1 MQSWGVFDPVD
12 ISKATELIVDIQGG
26 EGGEDSKLFTEDLF
40 SIYVKWADS
49 KNLHCEILEYE
60 VGKIVAQFSGPGV
73 WDAFKNEAGKHC
85 VQRIPPTE
93 TKGRKQTS
101 YLSVGVLMM
110 PPEKDLTPLNESEIE
125 VKTQCGHGA
134 GGQHQNKT
142 ESAVRMTHLPT
153 GIQVFINGRKQKDNR
168 RVAMRILTVRV
179 REFLHEQQQGNY
191 DQIRKNQ
198 MDGGR
203 AGKVRTYNFM
213 EGRVVD
219 HRLNKKTGKI
229 KDIMKGKLDILFE

>member
-1 MQSWGVFDPVD
+1 
-12 ISKATELIVDIQGG
+12 
-26 EGGEDSKLFTEDLF
+26 
-40 SIYVKWADS
+40 
-49 KNLHCEILEYE
+49 
-60 VGKIVAQFSGPGV
+60 
-73 WDAFKNEAGKHC
+73 
-85 VQRIPPTE
+85 
-93 TKGRKQTS
+93 
-101 YLSVGVLMM
+101 
-110 PPEKDLTPLNESEIE
+110 
-125 VKTQCGHGA
+125 
-134 GGQHQNKT
+134 
-142 ESAVRMTHLPT
+142 MTHLPT